1 MHCSMA
7 LSRSGPEEEKDFT
20 TKNNPAY
27 VGQRRDAQD
36 PDDYEMVTVQP
47 PPVQEGAHE
56 RDV

>member
-1 MHCSMA
+1 MA
-7 LSRSGPEEEKDFT
+7 LSRSGSEGEKDFT

-27 VGQRRDAQD
+27 IGHRRDAQD